1 MMLFDVCKSTDTERM
16 NIIVLGA
23 GIIGISTAWH
33 LRERGHQVTV
43 VDRQAGPALETSF
56 ANGAQISVSYC
67 EPWANRQAPW
77 KALKWMFDKEAPL
90 LFRPQLDPAQW
101 RWCLQ
106 FLTQCNDKAFARNV
120 QQIVALGAYS
130 HAALKDMV
138 KQTGIEFERLERGI
152 AHFYSSQKAFDE
164 AAEGVELMRQ
174 YGVQRRLVS
183 REELLNIEP
192 AFTPYSDQIAGGTF
206 TETDESG
213 DARVFTEKLAKLC
226 AGAGVE
232 FLYGHDILSL
242 QAARAG
248 KPASVQIRANDGG
261 AARTLSADAVVVA
274 CGSYTPLLLKPLGIN
289 VPIYPGKGYSATLPI
304 LQPDKAPVVST
315 IDDSRKVAMSRLGNQ
330 LRVAGTIELGGFDM
344 RLDTPT
350 ARARCEMLVKRVEEL
365 MPGVCDTRLPEEG
378 GDPQFWCGLR
388 PATPTNIPCIGE
400 TAAAGIWINAGHG
413 TLGWTHG
420 AGSGK
425 AMAALI
431 GGERP
436 ALDFGF
442 WGSRQQAVAVRPVP
456 VSA

>member
-1 MMLFDVCKSTDTERM
+1 MMLLIVRKSADTGRM

-43 VDRQAGPALETSF
+43 VDRQSGPALETSY
-56 ANGAQISVSYC
+56 ANGGQISVSYC

-106 FLTQCNDKAFARNV
+106 FLAQCNDKAFARNV
-120 QQIVALGAYS
+120 RQIVALGAYS
-130 HAALKDMV
+130 HAALKEMIH
-138 KQTGIEFERLERGI
+138 KTGIEFERLERGI
-152 AHFYSSQKAFDE
+152 AHFYSSQQAFDE

-183 REELLNIEP
+183 RDELLKIEP
-192 AFTPYSDQIAGGTF
+192 AFTPYADHIAGGTF

-213 DARVFTEKLAKLC
+213 DARIFTEKLAQLC
-226 AGAGVE
+226 ASAGVE
-232 FLYGHDILSL
+232 FLYQHDILSL
-242 QAARAG
+242 LPARSRQ
-248 KPASVQIRANDGG
+248 PARVQVRSHHSSVQRL
-261 AARTLSADAVVVA
+261 LSADAVVVA
-274 CGSYTPLLLKPLGIN
+274 CGSYTPQLLKPLGVS
-289 VPIYPGKGYSATLPI
+289 VPIYPGKGYSATLPL
-304 LQPDKAPVVST
+304 LQLEKAPVVST
-315 IDDSRKVAMSRLGNQ
+315 IDDSCKVAMSRLGNQ

-350 ARARCEMLVKRVEEL
+350 ARARCEMLVRRVEEL

-388 PATPTNIPCIGE
+388 PATPTNIPCIGA
-400 TAAAGIWINAGHG
+400 TQAPGIWVNAGHG

-425 AMAALI
+425 AMAALMS
-431 GGERP
+431 GERP
-436 ALDFGF
+436 GLDFGF
-442 WGSRQQAVAVRPVP
+442 WGRSERHRANGSLVT
-456 VSA
+456 SG